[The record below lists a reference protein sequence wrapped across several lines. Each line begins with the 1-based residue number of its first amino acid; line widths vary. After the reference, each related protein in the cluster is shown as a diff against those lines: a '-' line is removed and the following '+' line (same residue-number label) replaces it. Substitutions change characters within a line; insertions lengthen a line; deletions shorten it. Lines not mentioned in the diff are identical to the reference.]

1 MKATSRLA
9 PLLGAPLI
17 VAALSGVAAAPAIAA
32 ATPPATLAPN
42 VANIPATAQPLVA
55 KIAHAA
61 VTSERYSVTLS
72 GTVPSKNG
80 GQGKTA
86 KRVTI
91 GEASLSPLRAKVYRK
106 GGSGPL
112 AEVGIGSTVYINDA
126 ALTGKRAKPWVE
138 SPGTSATTLF
148 PFHGGSSSEV
158 NAGGSGPYAE
168 LLNLLAT
175 ANDVQV
181 VGPATVAGQQT
192 TEITATAQ
200 PLALVKG
207 GGLTG
212 LSEAESSTRME
223 VFVSEAGVPLRVART
238 YGPDANAPVE
248 TVEALALNVRVS
260 VKAPPK
266 RQTIGKRA
274 AEKFIENNG
283 VTHKKK

>member
-1 MKATSRLA
+1 MKATRLA
-9 PLLGAPLI
+9 PLLGAPLMT
-17 VAALSGVAAAPAIAA
+17 AALLGAVPAGATTAP
-32 ATPPATLAPN
+32 APN

-61 VTSERYSVTLS
+61 VTSERYSVTLT
-72 GTVPSKNG
+72 GAVPSKQG
-80 GQGKTA
+80 GHSKTA
-86 KRVTI
+86 KKVTI
-91 GEASLSPLRAKVYRK
+91 GEASLSPLRAKLYRK

-126 ALTGKRAKPWVE
+126 SLTGHRSKPWVKA
-138 SPGTSATTLF
+138 PGTSAATLF

-158 NAGGSGPYAE
+158 DAGGSGPYAE

-175 ANDVQV
+175 ASDVQV

-192 TEITATAQ
+192 TEITATVQ

-207 GGLTG
+207 GPTG
-212 LSEAESSTRME
+212 LNEAETATRIE

-238 YGPDANAPVE
+238 YGPDKNAPVE
-248 TVEALALNVRVS
+248 TVEVLALNVHVS

-266 RQTIGKRA
+266 RKTISKRA
-274 AEKFIENNG
+274 AEKRIENNG

>member
-17 VAALSGVAAAPAIAA
+17 LAALSGASAAPATAVTPAAAPA
-32 ATPPATLAPN
+32 PN
-42 VANIPATAQPLVA
+42 VVNIPAAAQPLVA
-55 KIAHAA
+55 KIAHAT
-61 VTSERYSVTLS
+61 VTSERYSVTLTGS
-72 GTVPSKNG
+72 IR
-80 GQGKTA
+80 GKTT
-86 KRVTI
+86 KKVTI
-91 GEASLSPLRAKVYRK
+91 GEASLSPLRAKLYRK

-112 AEVGIGSTVYINDA
+112 AEVGIGSTVYINVNDA
-126 ALTGKRAKPWVE
+126 SLTGHRAKPWVTA
-138 SPGTSATTLF
+138 SGTSASTLF

-158 NAGGSGPYAE
+158 DAGGSGPYAE

-175 ANDVQV
+175 ASDVQV

-200 PLALVKG
+200 PLALVNG
-207 GGLTG
+207 GPTG

-238 YGPDANAPVE
+238 YGPDKNAPVE
-248 TVEALALNVRVS
+248 TVEALALNVHVS

-266 RQTIGKRA
+266 RKTVSKRF
-274 AEKFIENNG
+274 AEKRIEDSG
-283 VTHKKK
+283 VTHKKSK

>member
-17 VAALSGVAAAPAIAA
+17 VAALSGAVAAPAVA
-32 ATPPATLAPN
+32 ATTPAAILAPS

-61 VTSERYSVTLS
+61 VTSERYSVTLT
-72 GTVPSKNG
+72 GTVPSKQG
-80 GQGKTA
+80 GRSKTA
-86 KRVTI
+86 KKVTI
-91 GEASLSPLRAKVYRK
+91 GEASLSPLRAKVYRE

-126 ALTGKRAKPWVE
+126 ALTGKRAKPWVK

-158 NAGGSGPYAE
+158 DAGGSGPYAE

-200 PLALVKG
+200 PLALVKDG
-207 GGLTG
+207 PTG
-212 LSEAESSTRME
+212 LSEAETSTRIE
-223 VFVSEAGVPLRVART
+223 VFVSAAGVPLRVART

-248 TVEALALNVRVS
+248 TVEVLALNVRVS

-266 RQTIGKRA
+266 RKTVSKRF
-274 AEKFIENNG
+274 AEKRIENNG